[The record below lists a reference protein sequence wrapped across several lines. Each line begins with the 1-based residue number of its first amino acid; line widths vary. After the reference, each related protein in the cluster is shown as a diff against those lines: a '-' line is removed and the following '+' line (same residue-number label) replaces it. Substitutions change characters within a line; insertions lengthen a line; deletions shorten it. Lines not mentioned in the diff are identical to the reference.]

1 MKLRVAR
8 VFLVLALLASA
19 LGGLVTI
26 KPATVAAAG
35 TTSLHIVK
43 YAADGVTVENE
54 TTVDCAWLEANRRV
68 QGNGTTHYYKT
79 QGPTLIQTT
88 SGTRMRPVPVTA

>member
-1 MKLRVAR
+1 MGSKLAR
-8 VFLVLALLASA
+8 VLVVLALLASA
-19 LGGLVTI
+19 IGGLVTV

-54 TTVDCAWLEANRRV
+54 TTVDYAWLEANLPV
-68 QGNGTTHYYKT
+68 QGDGATHYYT
-79 QGPTLIQTT
+79 QGPTFDPGNLWDPDETC
-88 SGTRMRPVPVTA
+88 SG